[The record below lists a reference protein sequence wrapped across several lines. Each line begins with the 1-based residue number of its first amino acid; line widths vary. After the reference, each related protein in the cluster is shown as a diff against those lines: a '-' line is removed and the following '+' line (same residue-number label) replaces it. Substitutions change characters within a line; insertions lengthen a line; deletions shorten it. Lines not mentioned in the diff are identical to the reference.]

1 MKQQVTRFEKSTPR
15 QLAYTFFGIGLIG
28 MALYFAGPDL
38 GFDVT
43 TTAAWI
49 MFAGF
54 VGATIFFIIMGGAPV
69 PVGTSHIEVEDR
81 VRVEV
86 SDDLEESIR
95 AKVEGALEE
104 MQQRN
109 TEVLQRANDAA
120 EGVANEVARLK
131 EQLAAAD
138 IESVTNDLQRL
149 SQNLDVE
156 SANDSINQL
165 RDSIGAVNSNLDDM
179 TRLSTTEAE
188 KLENT
193 VTEVSENLNAI
204 VARLREMDTE
214 VQTTLEQFKKFNQ
227 MG

>member
-28 MALYFAGPDL
+28 TALYIGGSSL
-38 GFDVT
+38 GFSVDVP
-43 TTAAWI
+43 AAWI
-49 MFAGF
+49 MLLGF
-54 VGATIFFIIMGGAPV
+54 VGATIFFIIMGGTPV
-69 PVGTSHIEVEDR
+69 PVGTSHVEMEDR
-81 VRVEV
+81 VKVEV
-86 SDDLEESIR
+86 SDDLEASIK
-95 AKVEGALEE
+95 AKVESALDE

-109 TEVLQRANDAA
+109 TQIAERANEAA
-120 EGVANEVARLK
+120 ESVASEIERLK

-149 SQNLDVE
+149 SSNLDVD
-156 SANDSINQL
+156 SANEAINQL
-165 RDSIGAVNSNLDDM
+165 RDGVSSVNDNLDDM

-204 VARLREMDTE
+204 VARLKEMDNE